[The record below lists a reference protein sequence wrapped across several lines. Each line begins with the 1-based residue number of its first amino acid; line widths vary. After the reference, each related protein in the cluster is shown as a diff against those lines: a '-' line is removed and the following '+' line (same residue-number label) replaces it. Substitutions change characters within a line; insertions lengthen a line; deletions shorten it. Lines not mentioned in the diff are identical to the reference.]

1 MIACLTETWFDTMN
15 GAFSKSI
22 KNSGYEIFHS
32 YRDDK
37 RGGGTAI
44 LYRRTLKIKQCKA
57 STNAFLSFE
66 YSYICFTL
74 FMSSTGVEM
83 QQTLP

>member
-44 LYRRTLKIKQCKA
+44 LYKRALKIKQGKA

-66 YSYICFTL
+66 YSYI
-74 FMSSTGVEM
+74 STIM
-83 QQTLP
+83 QNMKTFIFCII